1 MSDSFVMLFL
11 LWRFSVHLGL
21 WRLNMNGS
29 LDMLYFRKFS
39 LVLSFGCFGMNFSLV
54 MLFRLRKDS
63 LHFSF
68 RSLGM
73 NDSFMMLFLTGGIGF
88 LCFNDWSIK
97 FFEIFVS

>member
-1 MSDSFVMLFL
+1 
-11 LWRFSVHLGL
+11 
-21 WRLNMNGS
+21 MNGS

-39 LVLSFGCFGMNFSLV
+39 LVLSLGCFGMNFSLV
-54 MLFRLRKDS
+54 ILFRLRNNS

>member
-1 MSDSFVMLFL
+1 
-11 LWRFSVHLGL
+11 
-21 WRLNMNGS
+21 MNGS

-54 MLFRLRKDS
+54 MLFCLRNNS

-73 NDSFMMLFLTGGIGF
+73 NDSFMMLFLLGGIGF